1 MRWLSGCRSSFL
13 CQDIKSI
20 YDFGVHLT
28 RMLRSKNR
36 FAGCALLFGS
46 LVLLRAAALP
56 VFIQSA
62 PHTQTPV
69 ATTETAQDENLQRVR
84 VAAGEY
90 QVLQGAN
97 DGGIGAYAPSVYNFR
112 ESWTLWRLADGSF
125 EAEGEREYE
134 SPRDESHYNQF
145 SVHLSPDFRT
155 VGVKEFR
162 KLRWKP
168 DSGPLSCEFQPAE
181 MICTSSAKDP
191 SQSVN
196 LNVPMK
202 DAYGFLWPISAFSL
216 SNITRR
222 AAKIRD
228 KLTPVQLVTVEEP
241 NPQNP
246 VFVSILDGN
255 LKYVAEDELT
265 LAGKKWLADKFEL
278 KVPLH
283 PAFIIWT
290 SPEGLLL
297 RFAPESKNMQ
307 ATEGLELV
315 HFQQEANF

>member
-1 MRWLSGCRSSFL
+1 MNV
-13 CQDIKSI
+13 I
-20 YDFGVHLT
+20 VHLT
-28 RMLRSKNR
+28 YMLRSKNT

-46 LVLLRAAALP
+46 LVLLAATGRLNAD
-56 VFIQSA
+56 FNYSA
-62 PHTQTPV
+62 AHMK
-69 ATTETAQDENLQRVR
+69 AAITTAEGAEDQNSQRVR

-90 QVLQGAN
+90 QILQGAN
-97 DGGIGAYAPSVYNFR
+97 AGGIGSYAPEVYNFR

-125 EAEGEREYE
+125 DVEGEREYE
-134 SPRDESHYNQF
+134 SPKDELHSNRF

-155 VGVKEFR
+155 LGVKEFR

-168 DSGPLSCEFQPAE
+168 DSGPLSCEFQPTE

-191 SQSVN
+191 SQSVD

-222 AAKIRD
+222 AAKIHD

-241 NPQNP
+241 SPRNP
-246 VFVSILDGN
+246 VFVSTLDGN
-255 LKYVAEDELT
+255 LKYLTEEEIT
-265 LAGKKWLADKFEL
+265 LAGKKWRADKFEL

-297 RFAPESKNMQ
+297 RFAPESKSTQ
-307 ATEGLELV
+307 AAEGLQLV
-315 HFQQEANF
+315 HFQQGANF